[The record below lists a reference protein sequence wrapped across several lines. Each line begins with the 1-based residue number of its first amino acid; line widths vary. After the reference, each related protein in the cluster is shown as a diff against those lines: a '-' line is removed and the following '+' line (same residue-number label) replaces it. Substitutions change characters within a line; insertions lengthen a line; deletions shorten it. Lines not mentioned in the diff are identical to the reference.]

1 MVSSAREPSD
11 PFAGATRPS
20 STSSLYQHP
29 HVRSCSQKSF
39 CCGVKEQL
47 FFQQSVVVMRHAE
60 RLDAT
65 PDWMGYDLRHTYRND
80 TPLSAKGFTQAREN
94 ASHIKTLPYTF
105 DLVLSSPYLRC
116 AQTACEIARE
126 LRLPVHFDLDL
137 GEVFDFDEP
146 GPLGPQHRP
155 PEVLAEELE
164 SMYPDVELR
173 RGADGKLV
181 IRGAQ
186 QKHPETLLHARLRFA
201 FKVQEAVRAA
211 SSSMMNIIVV
221 THADAVASIA
231 SFMNLELVVTAVPM
245 AAFVTGQRGVGLSS
259 GTWKNLIDTA
269 KARGRLFQ
277 ELCGGCN
284 DPLTASHP
292 DFLDVRPSYVNV
304 ETGGVRRAHPVQ
316 LFFQVSGNVFT
327 DAVRRIL
334 WPKKP
339 FEEDGCPGNGQ
350 DEGQ

>member
-1 MVSSAREPSD
+1 
-11 PFAGATRPS
+11 
-20 STSSLYQHP
+20 
-29 HVRSCSQKSF
+29 
-39 CCGVKEQL
+39 
-47 FFQQSVVVMRHAE
+47 
-60 RLDAT
+60 
-65 PDWMGYDLRHTYRND
+65 
-80 TPLSAKGFTQAREN
+80 
-94 ASHIKTLPYTF
+94 
-105 DLVLSSPYLRC
+105 VLSSPYLRC

-269 KARGRLFQ
+269 KEPVFGRFQ
-277 ELCGGCN
+277 QW
-284 DPLTASHP
+284 
-292 DFLDVRPSYVNV
+292 NV
-304 ETGGVRRAHPVQ
+304 ELSTGIVAKKEPHIAQKKQEDLRQMRRLRFKELLDPVSSIFTNSLKSNDTNDGSRSCTSEEVVRSMGIGETDQEAARALMRSLGLTDEQWFFLMQGLPLVSEGVVNRKLAIDSCHSLDDVLDPVI
-316 LFFQVSGNVFT
+316 SGSLG
-327 DAVRRIL
+327 D
-334 WPKKP
+334 
-339 FEEDGCPGNGQ
+339 
-350 DEGQ
+350 